1 MYNIKKKSDKA
12 SLLQVQTLMEK
23 VPNFIGGELNITMA
37 SNPCSQIEIN
47 PIILSYMSQDLY
59 KLEVQPSRTKNE

>member
-12 SLLQVQTLMEK
+12 SLLQVQNLMEK

-37 SNPCSQIEIN
+37 SNPCSHMEIN
-47 PIILSYMSQDLY
+47 PIILSYMSWDLY
-59 KLEVQPSRTKNE
+59 KLEVQPSQTKNN